1 MSENEKNKPVF
12 KAKFGTIDAA
22 VWEQEG
28 KDGKFLTVSASR
40 NYKDG
45 EEWKKTNSL
54 RVNDIP
60 AMQTALQKC
69 FEFAKQSAKQSQDKT
84 EE

>member
-1 MSENEKNKPVF
+1 MSEENNKPVF
-12 KAKFGTIDAA
+12 KAKVGTIDAA
-22 VWEQEG
+22 VWEQDG
-28 KDGKFLTVSASR
+28 KNGKFLTVSMHR

-60 AMQTALQKC
+60 SVNLALAKC
-69 FEFAKQSAKQSQDKT
+69 FEFAKTGGEKT

>member
-1 MSENEKNKPVF
+1 MSEEKNTPVY
-12 KAKFGTIDAA
+12 KAKVGTIDAA
-22 VWEQEG
+22 VWEQDG
-28 KDGKFLTVSASR
+28 KNGKFLTVSMHR

-60 AMQTALQKC
+60 SVQLALAKC
-69 FEFAKQSAKQSQDKT
+69 FEFAKMQGKEI